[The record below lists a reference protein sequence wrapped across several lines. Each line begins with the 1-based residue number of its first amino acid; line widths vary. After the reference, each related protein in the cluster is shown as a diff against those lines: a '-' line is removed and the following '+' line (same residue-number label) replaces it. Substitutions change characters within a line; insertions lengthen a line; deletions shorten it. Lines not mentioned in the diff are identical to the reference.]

1 MLRRSTIFLGL
12 MLTGSLAAAALVSG
26 EESQTGEIVAPV
38 TGDKI
43 SRRAAADE
51 AQPVLPVLQLEK
63 LARAEASEP
72 EQDPFAGK
80 SWYVPPPPPPPAK
93 VTVTE
98 PPKPTAPPLPFGYM
112 GRMQEEGSAAVVYL
126 TQGTRAY
133 SVKQGDTIDGTYR
146 VDDISRT
153 QVALTYL
160 PLDIK
165 QTLDIGGASAGM
177 DQVASADSALSGAI
191 PSAPLPAQ
199 VRDTESLPQ

>member
-26 EESQTGEIVAPV
+26 EDAPIGEVVAPV
-38 TGDKI
+38 TGI
-43 SRRAAADE
+43 VRPETEAA
-51 AQPVLPVLQLEK
+51 PLPVLQLDR
-63 LARAEASEP
+63 LVRADESEP

-80 SWYVPPPPPPPAK
+80 SWYVPPPPPPPQK
-93 VTVTE
+93 VVVQE

-112 GRMQEEGSAAVVYL
+112 GRMQEEGGRAVVYL
-126 TQGTRAY
+126 TQGARAY
-133 SVKQGDTIDGTYR
+133 SVKQGDTLDGTYR

-165 QTLDIGGASAGM
+165 QTLDIGGASAAM
-177 DQVASADSALSGAI
+177 EPRASADSLLDAQN
-191 PSAPLPAQ
+191 PPA
-199 VRDTESLPQ
+199 RDAGSLPR